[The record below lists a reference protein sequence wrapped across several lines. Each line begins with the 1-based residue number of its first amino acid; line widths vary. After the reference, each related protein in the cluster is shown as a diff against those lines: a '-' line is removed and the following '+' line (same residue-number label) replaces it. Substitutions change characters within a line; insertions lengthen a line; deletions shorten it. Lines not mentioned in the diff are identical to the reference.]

1 MTQHLECPT
10 AKWLRDKIEHYVLD
24 LYESDGVTLRPEGEW
39 PGYYQLT
46 NNVRIP
52 AVYVVGRQ
60 NVPSDWR
67 PVGIECTIDED
78 PMPTPKPAYGM
89 SYAVETW
96 SFRFTN
102 YGILE
107 GTQMP
112 SSLLGI
118 LRRLPRVFPN
128 GSFTPTP
135 RSEVAYQAISCR
147 VSRTI
152 LAPLIP

>member
-1 MTQHLECPT
+1 MTAHLECPT
-10 AKWLRDKIEHYVLD
+10 AKLIRDEIEHNVLD
-24 LYESDGVTLRPEGEW
+24 LYEADNVTLKPWDQW
-39 PGYYQLT
+39 PGYYQLPSNT
-46 NNVRIP
+46 RIP
-52 AVYVVGRQ
+52 AVFVVGRE
-60 NVPSDWR
+60 NVPSNWK
-67 PVGIECTIDED
+67 PVGIECTIDEN
-78 PMPTPKPAYGM
+78 PTPTARPAIGM
-89 SYAVETW
+89 SYSVETW

-128 GSFTPTP
+128 GSFTPIQRT
-135 RSEVAYQAISCR
+135 EVAYQAISCR
-147 VSRTI
+147 IRKTI